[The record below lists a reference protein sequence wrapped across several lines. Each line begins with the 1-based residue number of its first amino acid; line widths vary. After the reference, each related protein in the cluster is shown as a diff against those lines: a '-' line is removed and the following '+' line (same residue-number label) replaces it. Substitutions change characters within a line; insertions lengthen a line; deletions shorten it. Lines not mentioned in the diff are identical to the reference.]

1 MRVSNQTGGYMNQ
14 KTKYYV
20 IIAGVMIVL
29 VVVSLFIRGKE
40 EATNMVFYDGTN
52 SNVAQVMQ
60 TEEVEEDVNVE
71 PTMVYVYLCGAVV
84 EEGVYEVP
92 SGTRIFE
99 VIALAGGLREDAAG
113 ESVNQASEV
122 VDGQQIII
130 YTKEEFQEQIA
141 IQEAASNG
149 LVNINRAS
157 VEQLCQL
164 TGIGESRAS
173 DIVAYREGNG
183 SFTTIEDI
191 MNVTGIKDAMFE
203 KIKDYITVD

>member
-1 MRVSNQTGGYMNQ
+1 MNQ